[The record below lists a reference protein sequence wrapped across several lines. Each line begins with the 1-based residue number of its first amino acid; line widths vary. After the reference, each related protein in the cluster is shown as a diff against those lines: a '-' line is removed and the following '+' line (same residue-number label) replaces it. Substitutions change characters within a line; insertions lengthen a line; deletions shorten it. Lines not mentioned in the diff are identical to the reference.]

1 MPKHKGLQGTAWA
14 NCDRCGFVHP
24 IGQLQR
30 QKGLLLCKDHGC
42 VDDLTVER
50 RPIII
55 AQVLSD
61 GREGVNDRETL
72 YEQDPQDL
80 EF

>member
-1 MPKHKGLQGTAWA
+1 M
-14 NCDRCGFVHP
+14 
-24 IGQLQR
+24 
-30 QKGLLLCKDHGC
+30 
-42 VDDLTVER
+42 DDLTVER